1 MICTAAGAVFSSVL
15 EHRCAQLRS
24 ITALVDEM
32 SVKIRYRSVR
42 LPELVREISA
52 ESAYSRCSFVKILSE
67 DIQCGMRINAAWKD
81 AADRAAFLADTDR
94 DILRSVSEQLGDS
107 DTDGQISLLASC
119 GSMLLRSLDEAQE
132 ERDRKARTLLGV
144 WTLCGIGAGII
155 LI

>member
-15 EHRCAQLRS
+15 EKRCEQLRS
-24 ITALVDEM
+24 ISALIDEM

-52 ESAYSRCSFVKILSE
+52 ETSYSGCSFVKILSE
-67 DIQCGMRINAAWKD
+67 NIDGGMRINDAWSD
-81 AADRAAFLADTDR
+81 SAERAAFLSDGDR
-94 DILRSVSEQLGDS
+94 DILKSMSVQLGDS
-107 DTDGQISLLASC
+107 DTDGQLALLSSC
-119 GSMLLRSLDEAQE
+119 GSMLQRSLEEAE
-132 ERDRKARTLLGV
+132 SERDRKARTVFGV